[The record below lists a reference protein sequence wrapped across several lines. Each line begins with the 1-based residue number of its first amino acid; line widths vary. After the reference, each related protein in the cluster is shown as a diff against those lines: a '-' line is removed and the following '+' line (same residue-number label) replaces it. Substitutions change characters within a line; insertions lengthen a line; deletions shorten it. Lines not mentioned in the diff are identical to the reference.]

1 MLEPDHGLLLR
12 IKKTFEIMALSLL
25 SHFSSFFPRL
35 CLHLECT
42 AKKEI
47 DFVSV
52 LVFVF
57 ALRNYFHLNIHRLH
71 RNKIHTQREREGRLT
86 FNESR
91 F

>member
-1 MLEPDHGLLLR
+1 MLGPIMVYFE

-35 CLHLECT
+35 CLHLECI

-52 LVFVF
+52 PVFVF
-57 ALRNYFHLNIHRLH
+57 ALKLFSFTYSSSAQEQ
-71 RNKIHTQREREGRLT
+71 KHTDTEREKIN
-86 FNESR
+86 F
-91 F
+91 